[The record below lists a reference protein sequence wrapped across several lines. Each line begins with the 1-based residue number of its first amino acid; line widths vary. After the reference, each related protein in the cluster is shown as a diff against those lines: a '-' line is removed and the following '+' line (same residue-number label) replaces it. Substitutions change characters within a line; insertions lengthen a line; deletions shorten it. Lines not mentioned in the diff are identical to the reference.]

1 MPQRSEERLAQA
13 LDSAKRDALIL
24 GQLQDIVVYCDAA
37 YVIQYV
43 NDAFTRVLGIPR
55 EQAIGRPAEFRMP
68 PSLKE
73 EVAELRAQVLRGE
86 HIEVDLEDVC
96 ADGARVWIHW
106 RAQPVFN
113 EQGVVTGIIN
123 VGTNIDARKRAEM
136 QRREI
141 ERKLI
146 ETQRMDTLGSLA
158 GGIAH
163 DFNNILSAIFGFTE
177 LALSRG
183 TPDEQT
189 RMTHRQV
196 LKAAERARDLV
207 KRILSFS
214 RFHEAERRPVA
225 PQELIED
232 AARFIRAALPST
244 IEMDVHAQ
252 GDWPPLL
259 VDPHQ
264 VHQVLLN
271 LATNAA
277 HAIGDRHGAF
287 KLTLGRQLFPSRTET
302 ATGPIEPGDYLVV
315 EAGDNGCGM
324 DAETKSRIFEAFF
337 TTKKEGEGTGL
348 GLSVVSAIMRGHDG
362 GVDVVSSPGVGT
374 QFRLYFPIVPGVK
387 LPNLDGDEVY
397 AQRLRARGE
406 SIAIIDDELA
416 VGQAVERVLQS
427 FGYQT
432 TVYSSAAKFLE
443 VFTVAPSGIDLIVTD
458 QTMPGMTGL
467 EMGLHLREQGFEL
480 PIMIMTGFSRQ
491 LRPELVKTLGRAVVI
506 RKPFSRLEMG
516 KAVREMLDQAL

>member
-1 MPQRSEERLAQA
+1 MPPEHIEERLALA
-13 LDSAKRDALIL
+13 IL
-24 GQLQDIVVYCDAA
+24 GQLQDIVAYCDSD

-43 NDAFTRVLGIPR
+43 NDAYTRVLGIPR
-55 EQAIGRPAEFRMP
+55 AQAVGRPAVARFPASMQT
-68 PSLKE
+68 
-73 EVAELRAQVLRGE
+73 EVTDLMMRVLEGQKL
-86 HIEVDLEDVC
+86 EVDIEDVR

-106 RAQPVFN
+106 RAQPIFD
-113 EQGVVTGIIN
+113 EQGRLTGIIN
-123 VGTNIDARKRAEM
+123 VGTDIDARKRAELQKRDM
-136 QRREI
+136 

-214 RFHEAERRPVA
+214 RFHESERRPA
-225 PQELIED
+225 SPQELIED
-232 AARFIRAALPST
+232 AARFIRAAIPST
-244 IEMDVHAQ
+244 IEMEVNAR

-277 HAIGDRHGAF
+277 HAIGDRHGVF
-287 KLTLGRQLFPSRTET
+287 KLSLGRQRFAGPKET
-302 ATGPIEPGDYLVV
+302 AAGILEPGDYLVI
-315 EAGDNGCGM
+315 EASDNGSGI
-324 DAETKSRIFEAFF
+324 DDETKSRIFEAFF
-337 TTKKEGEGTGL
+337 TTKREGEGTGL
-348 GLSVVSAIMRGHDG
+348 GLSVVSAIMRGHNG
-362 GVDVVSSPGVGT
+362 GVDVASTVGVGT
-374 QFRLYFPIVPGVK
+374 QFRLYLPIVPGVE
-387 LPNLDGDEVY
+387 LPNLNADEVY

-406 SIAIIDDELA
+406 SVAIIDDEET
-416 VGQAVERVLQS
+416 VGIAVERVLQS

-432 TVYSSAAKFLE
+432 TVYASAAKFLE
-443 VFTVAPSGIDLIVTD
+443 VFSIAPSGIDLIVTD
-458 QTMPGMTGL
+458 QTMPGMTGI
-467 EMGLHLREQGFEL
+467 EMVIRLREEGHEL
-480 PIMIMTGFSRQ
+480 PVLIMTGFSRH
-491 LRPELVKTLGRAVVI
+491 LRPEIVQSVGSTVVI
-506 RKPFSRLEMG
+506 RKPFSRVDMG
-516 KAVREMLDQAL
+516 KAVRELLDASI